1 MNLRGFARWTG
12 VFFLLLGIAGFFLSN
27 LFGIIHFDL
36 LHNLFHLGVG
46 ILGILAS
53 TSIFASKRFAKG
65 LGLVYMLLGITGF
78 FVPELFGH
86 MMLEMSENL
95 LHLIVGSIALYIGY
109 VVESRS
115 IVKVTR

>member
-12 VFFLLLGIAGFFLSN
+12 VFFLLLGIVGFFFTD

-36 LHNLFHLGVG
+36 IHNLFHLGVG
-46 ILGILAS
+46 ISGILAS
-53 TSIFASKRFAKG
+53 TSILTAKRFAKG

-86 MMLEMSENL
+86 MMLEMSENM
-95 LHLIVGSIALYIGY
+95 LHLVVGSIALYIGY

-115 IVKVTR
+115 VVRVAR